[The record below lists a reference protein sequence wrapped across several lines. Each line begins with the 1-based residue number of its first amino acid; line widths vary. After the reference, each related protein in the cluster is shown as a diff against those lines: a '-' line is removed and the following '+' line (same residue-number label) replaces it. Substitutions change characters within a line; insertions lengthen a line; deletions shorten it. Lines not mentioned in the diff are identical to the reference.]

1 MSRDRRKLDPETLNI
16 HRNQAADDVYAA
28 YAVYADSKKLPEPT
42 AFPTSALPRQG
53 RRLVEEGAAAIDCPP
68 EFIAVPLLVMLG
80 AAIGNARRVHLKQGW
95 TEGAAIFAAVVADP
109 GAKKT
114 PASKVAVEAAV
125 RAQAK
130 MRNDHRVKTD
140 EYARELRQYEVD
152 KADARKDGVA
162 APPPPEEPVMSR
174 ALVEDTTTEALAAV
188 LEGNPRGVLVMR
200 DELAAWAKSMD
211 QYRSGGKGADRQFW
225 LSAWSGS
232 YVSVDRKARPEPL
245 VLPVPF
251 VGLFGSIQPSVLPD
265 IGAGREDGLMDRI
278 LFAYP
283 ETTPS
288 RWSDDEISD
297 GAIGGLKWL
306 HDKLRKLEPGEDE
319 SGDPEP
325 VTVRLSPEAKPV
337 LVQLF
342 NSHREEMDA
351 PGFPARLR
359 GPWAKL
365 EAYLARLALIVAMC
379 RVATH
384 DAPELI
390 EAEDVLRASILLDYF
405 KNHARR
411 VYVGLHGS
419 DRIDALAGDVAAFL
433 KDRGCSWTGQPSE
446 LYEMLSSEHK
456 PERAKDLS
464 SDLTEVDRRS
474 PVLTFERNKHQAFT
488 KEDGTRTTRRIW
500 ALFLEI
506 SVNNVNNVNGEGS
519 T

>member
-1 MSRDRRKLDPETLNI
+1 MSLRKLGPEMLDI
-16 HRNQAADDVYAA
+16 HRNQDADYADYADYAA
-28 YAVYADSKKLPEPT
+28 PKELPEPT
-42 AFPTSALPRQG
+42 AFPTSALPRQV
-53 RRLVEEGAAAIDCPP
+53 RSLVEEAAAAIDCPP

-80 AAIGNARRVHLKQGW
+80 SAIGNARRVHLKQGW
-95 TEGAAIFAAVVADP
+95 TEGAAIFAAVVADA
-109 GAKKT
+109 GEKKT

-125 RAQAK
+125 KAQAR
-130 MRNDHRVKTD
+130 MRNGYRDKRD
-140 EYARELRQYEVD
+140 EYARELRQHEVD
-152 KADARKDGVA
+152 KADARKDGMA
-162 APPPPEEPVMSR
+162 SPPPPEEPVMGR

-211 QYRSGGKGADRQFW
+211 QYKSGGKGADRQFW

-232 YVSVDRKARPEPL
+232 YVSVDRKGRPEPL

-251 VGLFGSIQPSVLPD
+251 VGLFGSIQPSVLPE
-265 IGAGREDGLMDRI
+265 IGAGREDGLMDRL

-297 GAIGGLKWL
+297 GAIGGVKWL
-306 HDKLRKLEPGEDE
+306 YDKLRRLEPGEDE
-319 SGDPEP
+319 NGDPEP

-337 LVQLF
+337 LVQMI

-365 EAYLARLALIVAMC
+365 EAYLARLALIAAMC

-390 EAEDVLRASILLDYF
+390 EPDDVLRASILLDYF

-433 KDRGCSWTGQPSE
+433 EDRGGSWTGQPSE
-446 LYEMLSSEHK
+446 LYETLDSEHK

-464 SDLTEVDRRS
+464 ADLTGAARRS
-474 PVLTFERNKHQAFT
+474 PILTFERDKHEAFT
-488 KEDGTRTTRRIW
+488 KEDGTRTTRRVW
-500 ALFLEI
+500 ALFLEN
-506 SVNNVNNVNGEGS
+506 SVNSVNSVNGEGS
-519 T
+519 A

>member
-1 MSRDRRKLDPETLNI
+1 MSRDRRKLDPEMLNI
-16 HRNQAADDVYAA
+16 HRSQHAD
-28 YAVYADSKKLPEPT
+28 YADYADYADPKELPEPT
-42 AFPTSALPRQG
+42 AFPTSALPRQV
-53 RRLVEEGAAAIDCPP
+53 RSLVEEAEAAIDCPP

-80 AAIGNARRVHLKQGW
+80 SAIGNARRVRLKQGW
-95 TEGAAIFAAVVADP
+95 TEGAAIFAAVVADA
-109 GAKKT
+109 GEKKT

-125 RAQAK
+125 RAQAR
-130 MRNDHRVKTD
+130 MRNDHRDKRD

-152 KADARKDGVA
+152 KADARKDGMA

-232 YVSVDRKARPEPL
+232 YVSVDRKGRAEPL

-251 VGLFGSIQPSVLPD
+251 VGLFGSIQPSVLPE

-297 GAIGGLKWL
+297 GAIGGVRWL
-306 HDKLRKLEPGEDE
+306 YDKLRRLEPGEDE
-319 SGDPEP
+319 NGDPEP

-337 LVQLF
+337 LVELF
-342 NSHREEMDA
+342 NNHRAEMDA
-351 PGFPARLR
+351 PGFPGRLR

-365 EAYLARLALIVAMC
+365 EAYLARLTLIVAMC

-390 EAEDVLRASILLDYF
+390 ESEDVLRASILLDYF

-419 DRIDALAGDVAAFL
+419 DRIDALAGDVARFL
-433 KDRGCSWTGQPSE
+433 EELGGHWKGQPTE
-446 LYEMLSSEHK
+446 LYNQLDSRHK

-464 SDLTEVDRRS
+464 ADLAKAAQRS
-474 PVLTFERNKHQAFT
+474 STLTFGRGHPERYT
-488 KEDGTRTTRRIW
+488 KEDGTEGRRRVW
-500 ALFLEI
+500 ELKLTEAA
-506 SVNNVNNVNGEGS
+506 
-519 T
+519 